1 MAASKQ
7 DVERCMIEL
16 LRRRAKTSSICP
28 SDVARALAGDDGEW
42 RALMPLVRAA
52 AARMAHED
60 TISITQ
66 GSTVLDPD
74 RIDHG
79 AIRLR
84 RGPKFP
90 AVE

>member
-7 DVERCMIEL
+7 DIEHCMIDL

-28 SDVARALAGDDGEW
+28 SDVARALAGDEGEW
-42 RALMPLVRAA
+42 RALMPSVRET
-52 AARMAHED
+52 AARMAHAD
-60 TISITQ
+60 TLSITQ
-66 GSTVLDPD
+66 GNAVLDPD
-74 RIDHG
+74 RVDHG

-90 AVE
+90 ALE